1 LGLAAI
7 SYDSPEILSSFSRQH
22 EITFPLLSDAGSA
35 TIKRYGIVNTVAD
48 AVIGPNRDDPAV
60 AADIKKYVSLVNPNA
75 GMIGMAF
82 PGTFIV
88 DRDGRVKSR
97 FFEAFYRERNTAS
110 SLMLT
115 LGGRAGSV
123 AGTQIS
129 TEHLEIKT
137 YPTDAAVAFGNR
149 FSVVVEIT
157 PRRGI
162 HVYAPGAVGYRVIA
176 LTLAPQPF
184 VRVLESQ
191 YPASQIYF
199 FKPLNERVPVYE
211 GPFTL
216 RRELLLESSPEA
228 QATLRGKDGLTLTG
242 ALNYQACDDRVCFNP
257 ASVPLSWTLTLQPLI
272 TERPK

>member
-1 LGLAAI
+1 
-7 SYDSPEILSSFSRQH
+7 
-22 EITFPLLSDAGSA
+22 
-35 TIKRYGIVNTVAD
+35 
-48 AVIGPNRDDPAV
+48 
-60 AADIKKYVSLVNPNA
+60 VNPNA

-129 TEHLEIKT
+129 TQHLEIKT

-149 FSVVVEIT
+149 FSIVVEIT

-162 HVYAPGAVGYRVIA
+162 HVYAPGAVGYRV
-176 LTLAPQPF
+176 
-184 VRVLESQ
+184 
-191 YPASQIYF
+191 
-199 FKPLNERVPVYE
+199 K
-211 GPFTL
+211 
-216 RRELLLESSPEA
+216 
-228 QATLRGKDGLTLTG
+228 
-242 ALNYQACDDRVCFNP
+242 
-257 ASVPLSWTLTLQPLI
+257 
-272 TERPK
+272 